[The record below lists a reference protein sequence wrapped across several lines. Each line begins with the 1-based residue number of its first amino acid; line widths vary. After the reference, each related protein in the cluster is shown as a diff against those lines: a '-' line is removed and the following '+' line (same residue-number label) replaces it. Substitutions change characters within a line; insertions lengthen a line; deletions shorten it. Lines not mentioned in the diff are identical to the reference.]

1 MNGFRCHIGKI
12 QLNRKAIE
20 NEKQNDPSWSGK
32 KTLLV
37 YINNFSTLEGGFGS
51 SADISDQCAS
61 VIKQDIVRAMKNE
74 IENRYWLLFI

>member
-20 NEKQNDPSWSGK
+20 NKKQNDPSWSGK

-37 YINNFSTLEGGFGS
+37 SINNFSTLEKGFGS
-51 SADISDQCAS
+51 SADISDRCAS

-74 IENRYWLLFI
+74 IENRY